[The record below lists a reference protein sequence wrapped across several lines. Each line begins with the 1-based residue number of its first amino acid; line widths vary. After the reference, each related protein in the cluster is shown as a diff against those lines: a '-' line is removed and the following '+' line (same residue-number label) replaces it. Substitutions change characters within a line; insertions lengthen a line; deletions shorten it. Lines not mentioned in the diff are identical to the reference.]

1 MHRSLLLN
9 TLIEAV
15 RPKPVIKPA
24 PQFVKEESMD
34 IDYDSPQ
41 QKRRRTSTRITN
53 RTVSSSQ
60 DHADIAMS
68 QVSLDD
74 DKDEDFVLSHQDS
87 SPLRHKGKNVSRS
100 TRMC

>member
-1 MHRSLLLN
+1 
-9 TLIEAV
+9 
-15 RPKPVIKPA
+15 
-24 PQFVKEESMD
+24 MD

-53 RTVSSSQ
+53 RNVSSSQ

-74 DKDEDFVLSHQDS
+74 EKDDDFVLNHRNS
-87 SPLRHKGKNVSRS
+87 SPLRHKEKNVPRS
-100 TRMC
+100 TGMCLHWSPGS